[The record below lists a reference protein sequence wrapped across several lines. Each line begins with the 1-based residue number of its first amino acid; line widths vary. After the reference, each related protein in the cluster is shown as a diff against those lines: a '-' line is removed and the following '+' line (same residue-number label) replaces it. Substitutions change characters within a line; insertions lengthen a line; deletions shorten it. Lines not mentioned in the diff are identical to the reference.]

1 MKIENID
8 FNTEA
13 IKEMDFETFLNAY
26 KDILKGPQIV
36 YEKLTG
42 KKVEQPKED
51 QKKDL
56 KTKK

>member
-13 IKEMDFETFLNAY
+13 VKEMDFETFLNAY
-26 KDILKGPQIV
+26 KSVFKNPQNV

-42 KKVEQPKED
+42 RKVEQPKED
-51 QKKDL
+51 PKKDL